1 MAFFKDELQHIKAMV
16 FDVDGVFT
24 NGRIYVSG
32 DGYQT
37 RSMNVK
43 DGYSIHYAHKKGYI
57 IGVITGGKCPS
68 IRQRFN
74 DLSIEDVY
82 IASSDKMK
90 DLESFMT
97 KHNLSFDD
105 ILYMGDDLPDFVVMS
120 KVRLAVCPADAAHEI
135 KEICHYVSPFA
146 GGDGCVR
153 DVVEQLLKVH
163 GNWMHKEAFVW

>member
-1 MAFFKDELQHIKAMV
+1 MAFFKDELQHIKGMV

-43 DGYSIHYAHKKGYI
+43 DGYSIHYAHKKGYY

-82 IASSDKMK
+82 IASSNKMK
-90 DLESFMT
+90 DLEAFMT
-97 KHNLSFDD
+97 KHNLSFDE
-105 ILYMGDDLPDFVVMS
+105 ILYM
-120 KVRLAVCPADAAHEI
+120 
-135 KEICHYVSPFA
+135 
-146 GGDGCVR
+146 
-153 DVVEQLLKVH
+153 
-163 GNWMHKEAFVW
+163 